1 MSEKLMSVSVK
12 GKEKLWSFNFYG
24 DEKYINDWVSDGLDI
39 DIIENVIPMWVVDV
53 GLTRPWCFVQD
64 LFNFKNPF
72 KS

>member
-64 LFNFKNPF
+64 MFNFKNPF